1 MNCTSIEILPDKVL
15 GTILVLVADFPAPA
29 NAWDTWN
36 KYSEPF
42 PIAAGRVSRRWRKMT
57 LSYPELW
64 TTIRISR
71 HSFTRKLA
79 ALFVKRSGS
88 YPLDI
93 SINLEC
99 YIYKNGR
106 PFVPAFL
113 SLSRVLAIIGPHVGR
128 WRTIA
133 LHGWDQ
139 LQELAT
145 FLRNSP
151 VPASRLEYAHL
162 STPDYYGFYL
172 TEPLEIVGNKT
183 LHTLRLDSLML
194 YDGSRLG
201 VSLLRNLRSL
211 DLAMNERYRYI
222 GVAFFQQLFGPSCR
236 ITTFILRRFCT
247 LRDLHHAIEAPT
259 ISSFSVSF
267 GREFYFSYL
276 NEMDPIKNLT
286 ENFSFPNLERLELV
300 VQSPPEMVKFSD
312 LVHPQSWSEPPFP
325 NLHILRL
332 EGIRITPRRLALLQT
347 LSREITQLELINTSG
362 NHHLLSRRSDGG
374 PPQWPFLHSLTVES
388 VGFIHWLPAFVALRA
403 GLGPGMAPVRLML
416 PPSWRVTL
424 PPELAHICIRG
435 TSRGLADGLGRGFFT
450 DDFDFRPVDFEFVE
464 PARELGYPDDPSS
477 CFCSSCRAWRRALRD
492 KERVEVEIEEALKT
506 GPALKRMKN
515 STMEARNRRRK
526 SFALTGRRSSKQHPD
541 ISEDFWIN

>member
-1 MNCTSIEILPDKVL
+1 MLNELNESSTVSTGRGNSWLDVFRARDGTESSQSYSLEDLNVLRDRSTLMNCTSIEILPDDVL

-42 PIAAGRVSRRWRKMT
+42 PIAAGRVSRRWRTMT

-133 LHGWDQ
+133 LRGWDQ

-162 STPDYYGFYL
+162 STP
-172 TEPLEIVGNKT
+172 
-183 LHTLRLDSLML
+183 
-194 YDGSRLG
+194 
-201 VSLLRNLRSL
+201 
-211 DLAMNERYRYI
+211 
-222 GVAFFQQLFGPSCR
+222 
-236 ITTFILRRFCT
+236 
-247 LRDLHHAIEAPT
+247 
-259 ISSFSVSF
+259 
-267 GREFYFSYL
+267 
-276 NEMDPIKNLT
+276 
-286 ENFSFPNLERLELV
+286 
-300 VQSPPEMVKFSD
+300 
-312 LVHPQSWSEPPFP
+312 
-325 NLHILRL
+325 
-332 EGIRITPRRLALLQT
+332 
-347 LSREITQLELINTSG
+347 
-362 NHHLLSRRSDGG
+362 
-374 PPQWPFLHSLTVES
+374 
-388 VGFIHWLPAFVALRA
+388 
-403 GLGPGMAPVRLML
+403 
-416 PPSWRVTL
+416 
-424 PPELAHICIRG
+424 
-435 TSRGLADGLGRGFFT
+435 
-450 DDFDFRPVDFEFVE
+450 
-464 PARELGYPDDPSS
+464 
-477 CFCSSCRAWRRALRD
+477 
-492 KERVEVEIEEALKT
+492 
-506 GPALKRMKN
+506 
-515 STMEARNRRRK
+515 
-526 SFALTGRRSSKQHPD
+526 
-541 ISEDFWIN
+541 